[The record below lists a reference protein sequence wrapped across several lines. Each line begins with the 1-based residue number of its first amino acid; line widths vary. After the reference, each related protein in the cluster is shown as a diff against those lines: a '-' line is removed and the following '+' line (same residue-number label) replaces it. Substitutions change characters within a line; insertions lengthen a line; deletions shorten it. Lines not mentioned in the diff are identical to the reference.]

1 MSTTN
6 DQPAADYATL
16 RTLADNQAEDIE
28 RLHAKIANQAERIRH
43 LEGATNHATGTP
55 LSQAQAK
62 IAALETQLEAHAW
75 KISPAMAQAQIDRL
89 LADKARLDWL
99 EANGDELWCTENVA
113 GNIED
118 YWIHSTRAAIDAA
131 RKQGQP

>member
-1 MSTTN
+1 MNTTN

-16 RTLADNQAEDIE
+16 RILTDNQAEDIE

-75 KISPAMAQAQIDRL
+75 TISLATAQAKIAEL
-89 LADKARLDWL
+89 EKLADCAFVALKQAEGNLTGFDCKGSTIEVVRRSIK
-99 EANGDELWCTENVA
+99 EL
-113 GNIED
+113 
-118 YWIHSTRAAIDAA
+118 AA
-131 RKQGQP
+131 RKEGQP